1 MKAAQLFRYSSIALL
16 IPSTL
21 IGFIWPFF
29 ATSQALANRAEWFF
43 LISTTISIFLIVSL
57 VATDDLGSKN
67 VAFLGILSA
76 LVAALRPLGIGA
88 IGIEP
93 MWFLLILAARVMGP
107 TFGFLLGALSMSLSA
122 LLTGGIGPWL
132 VYQVFAAAIIGF
144 GVGVIPKRAHGKLEL
159 ALLAIYGAIA
169 AEVFGILMDLQFW
182 PWALGLET
190 QLSYIPNG
198 DIATNLNR
206 FIVFHFATSMA
217 WDIPRAILTSTLI
230 ILSAP
235 AILGALRRT
244 KFRAAFVTPIEFVDS
259 KNAAIERA
267 KELKAL

>member
-1 MKAAQLFRYSSIALL
+1 M
-16 IPSTL
+16 
-21 IGFIWPFF
+21 
-29 ATSQALANRAEWFF
+29 WFV
-43 LISTTISIFLIVSL
+43 L
-57 VATDDLGSKN
+57 
-67 VAFLGILSA
+67 ILSA
-76 LVAALRPLGIGA
+76 
-88 IGIEP
+88 
-93 MWFLLILAARVMGP
+93 RVFGSS
-107 TFGFLLGALSMSLSA
+107 FGFILGLTSILTSA

-132 VYQVFAAAIIGF
+132 GYQLFAAGWIGLF
-144 GVGVIPKRAHGKLEL
+144 AGWLPKKIRGKPEIFILVL
-159 ALLAIYGAIA
+159 YAIA
-169 AEVFGILMDLQFW
+169 ASFVFGLLMDLQFW